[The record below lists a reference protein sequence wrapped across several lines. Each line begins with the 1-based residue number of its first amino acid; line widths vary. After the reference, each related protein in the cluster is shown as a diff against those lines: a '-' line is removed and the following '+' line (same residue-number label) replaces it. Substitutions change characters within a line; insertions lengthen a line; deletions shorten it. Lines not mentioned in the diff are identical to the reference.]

1 MKFSA
6 KAIVIPTI
14 TLFIIAMLVA
24 AALAGTN
31 LITAD
36 KIKEVEK
43 ANEQESCYT
52 VLNLD
57 SGDSS
62 NTFGPKQEIDV
73 DGTTYNYSV
82 GQTNG
87 QDVGYAFIT
96 TGSGYGGKIKIVT
109 GIDMEGKITGIY
121 TLDIGDETPGL
132 GQNASQDKFKGQYV
146 GMDVSAIDDVKV
158 NKDGGKIEAM
168 AGATITSRAVSN
180 AVTTALQAYDQVKGA
195 A

>member
-1 MKFSA
+1 MKFSP
-6 KAIVIPTI
+6 KAIIIPTI

-31 LITAD
+31 MITAD
-36 KIKEVEK
+36 KIAAVEL

-57 SGDSS
+57 SEDSS
-62 NTFGPKQEIDV
+62 NTFGAKQEVDV
-73 DGTTYNYSV
+73 DGTTYNYYV

-109 GIDMEGKITGIY
+109 GIDMEGKITGVY

-132 GQNASQDKFKGQYV
+132 GQNASQDKYKGQYV
-146 GMDVSAIDDVKV
+146 DKTSDNIDAVIV
-158 NKDGGKIEAM
+158 NKDGGDIEAM

-180 AVTTALQAYDQVKGA
+180 AVSTALQAYNQIKGA